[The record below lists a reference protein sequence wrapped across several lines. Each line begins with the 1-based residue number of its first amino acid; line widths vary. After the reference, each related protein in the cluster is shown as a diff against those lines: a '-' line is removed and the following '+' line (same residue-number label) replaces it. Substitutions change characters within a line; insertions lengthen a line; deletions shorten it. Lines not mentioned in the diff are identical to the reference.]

1 MRAPAPD
8 KDPTPGPTSDDA
20 CPCDEPCLE
29 QVRTALEATPGL
41 VEAEV
46 DVDGGQVRLRYD
58 ATQTEDGAV
67 AAAARTLAGPVAERL
82 RTCTMRIDAP
92 RGRACES
99 CARSFERTL
108 RRHPGVHDVSASF
121 RGGVLKV
128 TFDEGR
134 TSEQNLREQVVALGV
149 RPVADRR
156 AEAAVRG
163 WRAWLREPRL
173 EILLTAVTFVAT
185 AGGFVA
191 EKAGQPVLAWVLY
204 AVAYLAGGYY
214 GVQAGYASLR
224 HGTIDIDLLMVLAAL
239 GAAIVGAP
247 FEGALLL
254 FLFSLSNVLQHA
266 AMRRTRRAIEA
277 LMQLRPDTAVV
288 RRDGK
293 LVTVPVEEVAVGEVF
308 VLRPGDRIPLDG
320 VVVEGE
326 GSVDQASV
334 TGESMPVS
342 KAPGDPVF
350 AGTINLD
357 GALSVRVTREAAAST
372 IARLIALVEEAQAE
386 KAETQRFID
395 RAEQYYAAGV
405 LVMTALAVVIPLA
418 FLGEDF
424 GTAFYRAMTL
434 MVAAS
439 PCALV
444 ISTPATILSAIG
456 NAARRGVL
464 FKGGV
469 YVEQAAEIKVI
480 AFDKTGTLT
489 LGRPRLTDLRA
500 TGVTEQELLR
510 VAATLQA
517 RSEHPLAR
525 ATVEAA
531 AERGVAHG
539 EATAFQAVTGRG
551 VRGEVDGHAYRIGNL
566 RFFDDLTV
574 PDRAALAVEVERLE
588 AEGKTCV
595 VVARVENGGTARV
608 FGLLA
613 YADVLR
619 PEAPGVVRTLRRL
632 GIRHVVMLTGDN
644 ERVAAHIAREAGL
657 DAYHAGLM
665 PEDKQRLLRDLEA
678 RHGPVAMVGDGV
690 NDAPALAT
698 ATLGIAMGGAGTDVA
713 LETADIVL
721 MADALDKIPY
731 VFALSRATRRTLVA
745 NLVFALAVIVSMV
758 AGILWTGLPLPL
770 AVVGHE
776 GSTVLVSLN
785 GLRLLGFRW
794 HPPD

>member
-1 MRAPAPD
+1 MHRPRPDQQPTDAGLAADACACEDGPCIEAPAP
-8 KDPTPGPTSDDA
+8 TCTQEPG
-20 CPCDEPCLE
+20 
-29 QVRTALEATPGL
+29 G
-41 VEAEV
+41 
-46 DVDGGQVRLRYD
+46 
-58 ATQTEDGAV
+58 TEDGPGKTGRHATDM
-67 AAAARTLAGPVAERL
+67 ATGNL
-82 RTCTMRIDAP
+82 RTRLVRIVPP

-99 CARSFERTL
+99 CARTFERNL
-108 RRHPGVHDVSASF
+108 GRHPGVREVSASF
-121 RGGVLKV
+121 RSGVLKV
-128 TFDEGR
+128 TFDAAQVTPEH
-134 TSEQNLREQVVALGV
+134 LREQVEALGV
-149 RPVADRR
+149 QVITDRR
-156 AEAAVRG
+156 PGEAGPSRG
-163 WRAWLREPRL
+163 LRAWLTPIRL
-173 EILLTAVTFVAT
+173 EVLLTAVTFVAMV
-185 AGGFVA
+185 GGLLA
-191 EKAGQPVLAWVLY
+191 EKRGAPVLAALLFAAAY
-204 AVAYLAGGYY
+204 AAGGYF
-214 GVQAGYASLR
+214 GVRAGLASLR

-239 GAAIVGAP
+239 GAVVVGAP

-288 RRDGK
+288 RRGPATET
-293 LVTVPVEEVAVGEVF
+293 LPVEAVEVGEIV

-320 VVVEGE
+320 TVVAGT
-326 GSVDQASV
+326 SAVDQASV
-334 TGESMPVS
+334 TGESMPVQ

-350 AGTINLD
+350 AGTLAVD
-357 GALSVRVTREAAAST
+357 GALEVRVTRRAGEST
-372 IARLIALVEEAQAE
+372 LARLIALVEEAQAE

-395 RAEQYYAAGV
+395 TAERYYATGV
-405 LVMTALAVVIPLA
+405 VVMTALAVVIPLV
-418 FLGEDF
+418 FLGEAF

-434 MVAAS
+434 LVAAS

-469 YVEQAAEIKVI
+469 YVEKAAEVRVI

-489 LGRPRLTDLRA
+489 AGRPRLTDVRPY
-500 TGVTEQELLR
+500 GVAEDELLR

-525 ATVEAA
+525 ATCEAA
-531 AERGVAHG
+531 AGRGLAHG
-539 EATAFQAVTGRG
+539 EAAAFQAVTGRG
-551 VRGEVDGHAYRIGNL
+551 VRGEVDGRTYRIGNV
-566 RFFDDLTV
+566 RFFDDLAV
-574 PDRAALAVEVERLE
+574 PDRAAVAAEVERLE
-588 AEGKTCV
+588 AGGKTCV
-595 VVARVENGGTARV
+595 VVAEVDEPNGTARLL
-608 FGLLA
+608 GLLA

-619 PEAPGVVRTLRRL
+619 PGVPGVIRELRRL
-632 GIRHVVMLTGDN
+632 GIRHLVMLTGDN
-644 ERVAAHIAREAGL
+644 ERVAARIAAEAGL
-657 DAYHAGLM
+657 DAFHAGLL

-698 ATLGIAMGGAGTDVA
+698 ATLGIAMGAAGTDVA

-731 VFALSRATRRTLVA
+731 VFALSRATRRTLVV
-745 NLVFALAVIVSMV
+745 NLTFALAVIVSMV

-785 GLRLLGFRW
+785 GLRLLGFKY
-794 HPPD
+794 HA